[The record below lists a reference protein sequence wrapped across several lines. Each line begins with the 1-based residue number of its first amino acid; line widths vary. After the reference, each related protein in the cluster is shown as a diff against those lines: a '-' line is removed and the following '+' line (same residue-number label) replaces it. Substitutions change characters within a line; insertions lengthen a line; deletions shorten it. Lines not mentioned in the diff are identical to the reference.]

1 MRVMFTPKFTITN
14 KILKYISGIEAAKEV
29 ITNAPLVPA
38 WEAKFRE
45 EALIRMV
52 HHNTHI
58 EGNELDHKEVAQVLQ
73 GGKIVGRSRDVQE
86 VLNYRDVLKFIDS
99 EYKKDEPISQDI
111 ILKIHK
117 LTVNKV
123 LENGRGEYRSVQ
135 VAVRNQLTGE
145 VSFLPPTPADVPHLM
160 HDFIFWLNHS
170 SDDDI
175 SPILKAGITHYVIN
189 AIHPFVDGNGRTGR
203 ALATLILFKG
213 GYDIKKFFSLEEYY
227 DADASRYYE
236 HLQKVSNQSKDLLER
251 DITPWLEYFTEGLLV
266 ELNKIKTKVQRLS
279 VDLKLKGKIGQVSL
293 NERQIKMVEYM
304 EEFGQISNKD
314 WRSLLP
320 MVSDDTVLRDLKD
333 LLTKRLIRKKGSTKA
348 AVYILK

>member
-1 MRVMFTPKFTITN
+1 MFTPKFTITN
-14 KILKYISGIEAAKEV
+14 KILQNISGIEAAKEV

-45 EALIRMV
+45 EALVRMV

-58 EGNELDHKEVAQVLQ
+58 EGNSLDQKEVAKVLQ
-73 GGKIVGRSRDVQE
+73 GTAVVGRSRDVQE
-86 VLNYRDVLKFIDS
+86 VLNYRDVLKYIDS
-99 EYKKDEPISQDI
+99 EYKKDEPITEEVV
-111 ILKIHK
+111 LKIHK

-123 LENGRGEYRSVQ
+123 LENTEAGVYRQVQ
-135 VAVRNQLTGE
+135 VAVRNNVTRE
-145 VSFLPPTPADVPHLM
+145 ISFMPPEYKAVPNLM
-160 HDFIFWLNHS
+160 YDFIFWLNHTTEEEL
-170 SDDDI
+170 

-203 ALATLILFKG
+203 ALATLILFRS

-227 DADASRYYE
+227 DSDAARYYE
-236 HLQKVSNQSKDLLER
+236 HLQKVSNQSADLLQR
-251 DITPWLEYFTEGLLV
+251 DITPWLEYFTEGILI
-266 ELNKIKTKVQRLS
+266 ELKKIKEKVQRLS

-304 EEFGQISNKD
+304 EEFGAISNKD

-333 LLTKRLIRKKGSTKA
+333 LIKKKLIKKRGSTKA
-348 AVYILK
+348 SAYILK